1 LQLSDD
7 PVADAFISSLCYLEE
22 FSMLPTA
29 KLLVVPVASLF
40 ILSLTLV
47 SLSAQQ
53 QTAPSQA
60 TDHVLWEFD
69 SGG

>member
-1 LQLSDD
+1 
-7 PVADAFISSLCYLEE
+7 
-22 FSMLPTA
+22 MLPTT
-29 KLLVVPVASLF
+29 KLLVAPVACLF

-60 TDHVLWEFD
+60 TERVLWEFD

>member
-7 PVADAFISSLCYLEE
+7 SVADAFISSVCYLEE
-22 FSMLPTA
+22 FSMLPTT
-29 KLLVVPVASLF
+29 KLLVDPVASLF
-40 ILSLTLV
+40 ILFLSLV

-53 QTAPSQA
+53 QTAPSQP
-60 TDHVLWEFD
+60 TEQVLWEFD

>member
-1 LQLSDD
+1 LQLRDD
-7 PVADAFISSLCYLEE
+7 SVADAFISSVCDLEE
-22 FSMLPTA
+22 FSMLPTT

-40 ILSLTLV
+40 ILFLTVV
-47 SLSAQQ
+47 SLSDQQ

-60 TDHVLWEFD
+60 TEHVLWEFD

>member
-1 LQLSDD
+1 
-7 PVADAFISSLCYLEE
+7 
-22 FSMLPTA
+22 MLPTT
-29 KLLVVPVASLF
+29 KLLVVPVAYLF
-40 ILSLTLV
+40 ILFLTVV

-60 TDHVLWEFD
+60 TEQVLWEFD

>member
-7 PVADAFISSLCYLEE
+7 SVADAFISSACYLEE
-22 FSMLPTA
+22 FPMLPTT
-29 KLLVVPVASLF
+29 KLLVPVASLF

-60 TDHVLWEFD
+60 TEHVLWEFD